1 MKKFIT
7 PSMSKKELQLLQ
19 KAKSKSQGTKLHC
32 KEFALPNLKISTFY
46 QNYSVEIKKV
56 FLEIFIKQEV
66 SQKLQDLLDGK
77 IVNHSEQ
84 RAALHHYYRNPAF
97 KRAGFDLVKAVETLQ
112 QRIIK
117 EDYQNVFI
125 FGIGGSFE
133 GPKLLLEALGV
144 SKNLNIFF
152 ITGPD
157 KDEFN
162 SIVRPRLAQ
171 KNLYLFASKSLTTDE
186 TLLTYSWLPKN
197 LSKEHFWGITA
208 NPSKAKELGLLDH
221 NILIFPETVGG
232 RYSIWSPISAPVLDK
247 KRANS
252 FLKGARA
259 IDDSISSK
267 GAALK
272 AIQEVVFYDL
282 WSHNF
287 LNKDLRVVLTYNWRL
302 RSLTNYF
309 QQLEME
315 SLGKQP
321 VNNSIFQK
329 TGQTIYGGFGS
340 TAQHSYFQLLHQGT
354 SNTAADVVHAKSSS
368 SKLLNAQAVGQAKL
382 LAGKIKYSK
391 GPEATSSN
399 IPVNFFAL
407 KNLSPESLGAL
418 IAFWEYRVFVT
429 AAMIGINPF
438 DQFGV
443 NAGKK
448 VANRILKSD

>member
-1 MKKFIT
+1 MKFIT
-7 PSMSKKELQLLQ
+7 PYMSKKTLQLMQ
-19 KAKSKSQGTKLHC
+19 KAKLKTQDIKLYC
-32 KEFALPNLKISTFY
+32 KDFVLPNLTVSSFY
-46 QNYSVEIKKV
+46 QNYSSEIKKI
-56 FLEIFIKQEV
+56 FLEIFTKQEV
-66 SQKLQDLLDGK
+66 SQKLQDLVAGK

-97 KRAGFDLVKAVETLQ
+97 IKDGFDLVHAVEILEQ
-112 QRIIK
+112 KISK
-117 EDYQNVFI
+117 SKYQNIFI

-133 GPKLLLEALGV
+133 GPKLLLEAL
-144 SKNLNIFF
+144 SIPKNLNIFF

-162 SIVRPRLAQ
+162 SIVKPRLTK
-171 KNLYLFASKSLTTDE
+171 KNLYLFASKSFSTDE

-197 LSKEHFWGITA
+197 LSKENFVGITA
-208 NPSKAKELGLLDH
+208 NPSKAIELGILDH
-221 NILIFPETVGG
+221 NIFTFPETIGG
-232 RYSIWSPISAPVLDK
+232 RYSIWSPISAAVLNK
-247 KRANS
+247 KSANA

-259 IDDSISSK
+259 IDDSLKSK
-267 GAALK
+267 GVAFK
-272 AIQEVVFYDL
+272 AIQEIVFYDL

-287 LNKDLRVVLTYNWRL
+287 LNKDSRVVLTYNWKL
-302 RSLTNYF
+302 RSLTNYL

-321 VNNSIFQK
+321 ASDSIFHK

-354 SNTAADVVHAKSSS
+354 SKTVADVVHAKSSS
-368 SKLLNAQAVGQAKL
+368 SKLLNAQAEGQAKL
-382 LAGKIKYSK
+382 LAGKIKYTK
-391 GPEATSSN
+391 GPDATNSN

-407 KNLSPESLGAL
+407 KDLSSESLGSL

-429 AAMIGINPF
+429 AAMLNINPF

-448 VANRILKSD
+448 VAQKIIS

>member
-1 MKKFIT
+1 
-7 PSMSKKELQLLQ
+7 MSKKTLQLLQ
-19 KAKSKSQGTKLHC
+19 KAKSKSQGAKLYC
-32 KEFALPNLKISTFY
+32 KDFALPNLKISTFY

-56 FLEIFIKQEV
+56 FLEIFTKQEV
-66 SQKLQDLLDGK
+66 SQRLQDLLAGK
-77 IVNHSEQ
+77 IVNDSEQ

-97 KRAGFDLVKAVETLQ
+97 KRAGFDLVNAVETLQ
-112 QRIIK
+112 QKISK
-117 EDYQNVFI
+117 GKYQNVFI

-133 GPKLLLEALGV
+133 GPKLLLEAL
-144 SKNLNIFF
+144 SIPKNLNIFF

-162 SIVRPRLAQ
+162 NIVKPRLTL
-171 KNLYLFASKSLTTDE
+171 KNLYLFASKSFTTDE
-186 TLLTYSWLPKN
+186 TLLTYSWLPKD
-197 LSKEHFWGITA
+197 LSKEHFVGITA
-208 NPSKAKELGLLDH
+208 NPSKATELGFLDH
-221 NILIFPETVGG
+221 NILIFPETIGG
-232 RYSIWSPISAPVLDK
+232 RYSIWSPISAAVLDK
-247 KRANS
+247 KSANA

-259 IDDSISSK
+259 IDDAIKSK
-267 GAALK
+267 GPAFK
-272 AIQEVVFYDL
+272 ATQEIVFYDL

-287 LNKDLRVVLTYNWRL
+287 LNKENRVVLTYNWKL
-302 RSLTNYF
+302 RSLSNYL

-321 VNNSIFQK
+321 ASNSIFQK

-354 SNTAADVVHAKSSS
+354 SKTVADVVHAKSSA
-368 SKLLNAQAVGQAKL
+368 SKLLNAQAEGQAKL

-391 GPEATSSN
+391 GLDATNSN

-407 KNLSPESLGAL
+407 KNLSPECLGSL
-418 IAFWEYRVFVT
+418 IAFWEYRVYVT
-429 AAMIGINPF
+429 AAMLNINPF

-448 VANRILKSD
+448 VAQRILIK

>member
-1 MKKFIT
+1 MTLSMTKKA
-7 PSMSKKELQLLQ
+7 LQLFQ
-19 KAKSKSQGTKLHC
+19 KAKLKNQDIKLYC
-32 KEFALPNLKISTFY
+32 KDFALPNLKISTFY
-46 QNYSVEIKKV
+46 QNYSSDIKKV
-56 FLEIFIKQEV
+56 FLEIFSKQEV
-66 SQKLQDLLDGK
+66 SQKLQDLLAGK

-84 RAALHHYYRNPAF
+84 RAALHHYYRNPNF
-97 KRAGFDLVKAVETLQ
+97 KREGFDLVHAVETLEQ
-112 QRIIK
+112 KITK
-117 EDYQNVFI
+117 EKYQNVFM

-133 GPKLLLEALGV
+133 GPKLLLEAL
-144 SKNLNIFF
+144 SMPKNINIFF

-162 SIVRPRLAQ
+162 SLVKPRLTE
-171 KNLYLFASKSLTTDE
+171 KNLYLFASKSFTTDE
-186 TLLTYSWLPKN
+186 TLLTYSWLPKD
-197 LSKEHFWGITA
+197 LPKEHFVGITS
-208 NPSKAKELGLLDH
+208 NPSKARELGLLDR

-232 RYSIWSPISAPVLDK
+232 RYSIWSPISATVLDK
-247 KRANS
+247 KSANA

-259 IDDSISSK
+259 IDDSIKSK
-267 GAALK
+267 GAAFK
-272 AIQEVVFYDL
+272 AIQEIVFYDL

-287 LNKDLRVVLTYNWRL
+287 QNKDIRVVLTYNWKL
-302 RSLTNYF
+302 RSLTNYL

-321 VNNSIFQK
+321 ASNSIFQK

-354 SNTAADVVHAKSSS
+354 SNTVADVVHAKSSS
-368 SKLLNAQAVGQAKL
+368 SKLLNSQAEGQAKL

-391 GPEATSSN
+391 GPDATNSN

-407 KNLSPESLGAL
+407 KNLSPESLGSL
-418 IAFWEYRVFVT
+418 IALWEYRVFVT
-429 AAMIGINPF
+429 AAMLNINPF

-448 VANRILKSD
+448 VAQRIFSK

>member
-1 MKKFIT
+1 MKFMT
-7 PSMSKKELQLLQ
+7 PSMTKKALQLFQ
-19 KAKSKSQGTKLHC
+19 KAKLQNQNVKLYC
-32 KEFALPNLKISTFY
+32 KDFALPNLKISTFY
-46 QNYSVEIKKV
+46 QNYSSDIKKV
-56 FLEIFIKQEV
+56 FLEIFSKQEV
-66 SQKLQDLLDGK
+66 SQKLQDLLAGK

-84 RAALHHYYRNPAF
+84 RAALHHYYRNPNF
-97 KRAGFDLVKAVETLQ
+97 KREGFDLVHAVETLEQ
-112 QRIIK
+112 KITK
-117 EDYQNVFI
+117 EKYQNVFM

-133 GPKLLLEALGV
+133 GPKLLLEAL
-144 SKNLNIFF
+144 SMPKNINIFF

-162 SIVRPRLAQ
+162 SLVKPRLTE
-171 KNLYLFASKSLTTDE
+171 KNLYLFASKSFTTDE
-186 TLLTYSWLPKN
+186 TLLTYSWLPKD
-197 LSKEHFWGITA
+197 LPKEHFVGITS
-208 NPSKAKELGLLDH
+208 NPSKARELGLLDR

-232 RYSIWSPISAPVLDK
+232 RYSIWSAISAAVLDK
-247 KRANS
+247 KSANA

-259 IDDSISSK
+259 IDDSIKSK
-267 GAALK
+267 GTAFK
-272 AIQEVVFYDL
+272 AIQEIVFYDL

-287 LNKDLRVVLTYNWRL
+287 QNKDTRVVLTYNWKL
-302 RSLTNYF
+302 RSLTNYL

-321 VNNSIFQK
+321 ASNAIFQK

-354 SNTAADVVHAKSSS
+354 SNTVADVVHTKSSS
-368 SKLLNAQAVGQAKL
+368 SKLLNAQAEGQAKL

-391 GPEATSSN
+391 GPDATNSN

-407 KNLSPESLGAL
+407 KNLSPESLGSL

-429 AAMIGINPF
+429 AAMLNINPF

-448 VANRILKSD
+448 VAQRILSK

>member
-1 MKKFIT
+1 MT
-7 PSMSKKELQLLQ
+7 LSMTNKALQLFQ
-19 KAKSKSQGTKLHC
+19 KAKLKNQGVKPYC
-32 KEFALPNLKISTFY
+32 KDFVLPNLKISTFY
-46 QNYSVEIKKV
+46 QNYSSDIKKV
-56 FLEIFIKQEV
+56 FLEIFSKQEV
-66 SQKLQDLLDGK
+66 SQQLQDLLAGK

-84 RAALHHYYRNPAF
+84 RAALHHYYRNPNF
-97 KRAGFDLVKAVETLQ
+97 KREGFDLVHAVETLEQ
-112 QRIIK
+112 KISK
-117 EDYQNVFI
+117 GKYQNIFM

-133 GPKLLLEALGV
+133 GPKLLLEAL
-144 SKNLNIFF
+144 SIPKNINICF

-162 SIVRPRLAQ
+162 SVLKPRLTK
-171 KNLYLFASKSLTTDE
+171 KNLYLFASKSFTTDE

-197 LSKEHFWGITA
+197 LPKEHFVGITA
-208 NPSKAKELGLLDH
+208 NSSKAKEFGLLDH
-221 NILIFPETVGG
+221 NIFVFPETIGG
-232 RYSIWSPISAPVLDK
+232 RYSIWSPISAAVLDK
-247 KRANS
+247 KSANA

-259 IDDSISSK
+259 IDDSIKSK
-267 GAALK
+267 GAAFK
-272 AIQEVVFYDL
+272 ATQEIVFYDL

-287 LNKDLRVVLTYNWRL
+287 QNKDTRVVLTYNWKL
-302 RSLTNYF
+302 RSLTNYL

-321 VNNSIFQK
+321 ASNAIFYK

-354 SNTAADVVHAKSSS
+354 SNTVADVVHAKSSS
-368 SKLLNAQAVGQAKL
+368 SKLLNAQAEGQAKL

-391 GPEATSSN
+391 GPDATNSN

-407 KNLSPESLGAL
+407 KNLSPESLGSL
-418 IAFWEYRVFVT
+418 IALWEYRVFVT
-429 AAMIGINPF
+429 AAMLNINPF

-448 VANRILKSD
+448 VAQRIFSK

>member
-1 MKKFIT
+1 MRKKT
-7 PSMSKKELQLLQ
+7 LQLLQ
-19 KAKSKSQGTKLHC
+19 KAKSKSQDAKLYC
-32 KEFALPNLKISTFY
+32 KVFALPNLKISTFY

-56 FLEIFIKQEV
+56 FLEIFSKQEV
-66 SQKLQDLLDGK
+66 SDWLLDLLAGK

-84 RAALHHYYRNPAF
+84 RAALHHFYRDPAF
-97 KRAGFDLVKAVETLQ
+97 KRDGFDLVRAVEILEQKIT
-112 QRIIK
+112 K
-117 EDYQNVFI
+117 AKYQNVFI

-133 GPKLLLEALGV
+133 GPKLLLEALLIP
-144 SKNLNIFF
+144 KNLNIFF

-162 SIVRPRLAQ
+162 CIVKPRLTK
-171 KNLYLFASKSLTTDE
+171 KNLYLFASKSFTTDE
-186 TLLTYSWLPKN
+186 TLLTYSWLPKD
-197 LSKEHFWGITA
+197 LSKEHFVGITA
-208 NPSKAKELGLLDH
+208 NPSKARELGFLDH
-221 NILIFPETVGG
+221 NILTFPETIGG
-232 RYSIWSPISAPVLDK
+232 RYSIWSPISATVLDK
-247 KRANS
+247 KSANT

-259 IDDSISSK
+259 IDNSIKSK
-267 GAALK
+267 GTAFK
-272 AIQEVVFYDL
+272 AIQEIVFYDL

-287 LNKDLRVVLTYNWRL
+287 LNKESRVILTYNWKL
-302 RSLTNYF
+302 RSLTNYL

-321 VNNSIFQK
+321 ASDSIFQK

-354 SNTAADVVHAKSSS
+354 SETVADVVHAKSSA
-368 SKLLNAQAVGQAKL
+368 SKLLNAQAEGQAKL

-391 GPEATSSN
+391 GLDATNSN

-407 KNLSPESLGAL
+407 KNLSPESLGSL
-418 IAFWEYRVFVT
+418 IALWEYRVFVT
-429 AAMIGINPF
+429 AAMLNINPF

-448 VANRILKSD
+448 VAQRILIK

>member
-1 MKKFIT
+1 
-7 PSMSKKELQLLQ
+7 MSKKTLHLLQ
-19 KAKSKSQGTKLHC
+19 KAKLKTQGAKLYC
-32 KEFALPNLKISTFY
+32 KDFELPNLKISTLY
-46 QNYSVEIKKV
+46 QNYSAEIKKV
-56 FLEIFIKQEV
+56 FLEIFNKQEV
-66 SQKLQDLLDGK
+66 SQNLQDLLAGK

-84 RAALHHYYRNPAF
+84 RPALHHYYRNPEF
-97 KRAGFDLVKAVETLQ
+97 KRAGFNLVQAVETLQ
-112 QRIIK
+112 QKITK
-117 EDYQNVFI
+117 GKYQNVFI

-133 GPKLLLEALGV
+133 GPKLLLEAL
-144 SKNLNIFF
+144 SIPQDISISF

-162 SIVRPRLAQ
+162 SNVKPRLTE
-171 KNLYLFASKSLTTDE
+171 KNLYLFISKSFTTDE

-197 LSKEHFWGITA
+197 LSKEHFVGITA
-208 NPSKAKELGLLDH
+208 NPSKAIELGFFDD
-221 NILIFPETVGG
+221 NILIFPEAVGG
-232 RYSIWSPISAPVLDK
+232 RYSIWSPISAAVFDK
-247 KRANS
+247 KSANA
-252 FLKGARA
+252 FLKGARE
-259 IDDSISSK
+259 IDDSIKSK
-267 GAALK
+267 GVTFR

-287 LNKDLRVVLTYNWRL
+287 LNKESRVVLTYNWKL
-302 RSLTNYF
+302 RSLTNYL

-321 VNNSIFQK
+321 ASDSVFKK

-354 SNTAADVVHAKSSS
+354 SNTVADVVHAKSSS
-368 SKLLNAQAVGQAKL
+368 SKLLNSQAEGQAKL
-382 LAGKIKYSK
+382 LAGKIKYSR
-391 GPEATSSN
+391 GLDETNSN

-407 KNLSPESLGAL
+407 KNISPKSLGSL

-429 AAMIGINPF
+429 AAMLQINPF

-448 VANRILKSD
+448 VAQRILIK

>member
-1 MKKFIT
+1 MKFIT
-7 PSMSKKELQLLQ
+7 PSMNKKTSHLLQ
-19 KAKSKSQGTKLHC
+19 KAKLKTQGAKLYC
-32 KEFALPNLKISTFY
+32 KDFALPNLKVSTFY
-46 QNYSVEIKKV
+46 QNYSAEIKKV
-56 FLEIFIKQEV
+56 FLEIFTKQEI
-66 SQKLQDLLDGK
+66 SQKLQDLLAGK
-77 IVNHSEQ
+77 VVNHSEQ
-84 RAALHHYYRNPAF
+84 RAALHHYYRNPEF
-97 KRAGFDLVKAVETLQ
+97 RRAGFDLVHAVETLQ
-112 QRIIK
+112 QKITK
-117 EDYQNVFI
+117 GKYKNVFI

-133 GPKLLLEALGV
+133 GPKLLLEALSI
-144 SKNLNIFF
+144 SKDLSISF

-162 SIVRPRLAQ
+162 SIVKPRLTE

-197 LSKEHFWGITA
+197 LSKEHFVGITA
-208 NPSKAKELGLLDH
+208 NPSKATELGIFDQ
-221 NILIFPETVGG
+221 NILTFPETIGG
-232 RYSIWSPISAPVLDK
+232 RYSIWSPISGAVFDK
-247 KRANS
+247 KSANA
-252 FLKGARA
+252 FLKGARV
-259 IDDSISSK
+259 IDDSIKSK
-267 GAALK
+267 GVAFK
-272 AIQEVVFYDL
+272 AIQEIVFYDL

-287 LNKDLRVVLTYNWRL
+287 LNKDSRVVLTYNWKL
-302 RSLTNYF
+302 RSLANYL

-321 VNNSIFQK
+321 ASNSIFQK

-354 SNTAADVVHAKSSS
+354 SNTVADVVHAKSSS
-368 SKLLNAQAVGQAKL
+368 SKLLNAQAEGQAKL

-391 GPEATSSN
+391 GPDATNSN

-407 KNLSPESLGAL
+407 KNLSSESLGSL

-429 AAMIGINPF
+429 AAMLAINPF

-448 VANRILKSD
+448 IAQEILCK

>member
-1 MKKFIT
+1 
-7 PSMSKKELQLLQ
+7 MSKKTLQLLQ
-19 KAKSKSQGTKLHC
+19 KAKSKSQGVKLYC
-32 KEFALPNLKISTFY
+32 KDFVLPNLKISTFY
-46 QNYSVEIKKV
+46 QDYSVEIKKV
-56 FLEIFIKQEV
+56 FLEIFTKQDV
-66 SQKLQDLLDGK
+66 SQRLQDLLAGK

-97 KRAGFDLVKAVETLQ
+97 KKAGFDLVNAVETLQ
-112 QRIIK
+112 QKITK
-117 EDYQNVFI
+117 GKYKNVFI

-133 GPKLLLEALGV
+133 GPKLLLEAL
-144 SKNLNIFF
+144 SIHQDLSISF

-162 SIVRPRLAQ
+162 SIVRPRLTE

-197 LSKEHFWGITA
+197 LSKEHFVGITA
-208 NPSKAKELGLLDH
+208 NPSKATELGILDH
-221 NILIFPETVGG
+221 NILTFPETIGG
-232 RYSIWSPISAPVLDK
+232 RYSIWSPISSAVLDK
-247 KRANS
+247 KSANA
-252 FLKGARA
+252 FLKGARV
-259 IDDSISSK
+259 IDDSIKRK
-267 GAALK
+267 GVAFK
-272 AIQEVVFYDL
+272 AIQEIVFYDL

-287 LNKDLRVVLTYNWRL
+287 LNKDSRVVLTYNWKL
-302 RSLTNYF
+302 RSLANYL

-321 VNNSIFQK
+321 SSNSIFQK

-354 SNTAADVVHAKSSS
+354 SSTVADVVHSKSSS
-368 SKLLNAQAVGQAKL
+368 SKLLNAQAEGQAKL

-391 GPEATSSN
+391 GLDATNSN

-407 KNLSPESLGAL
+407 KNLSSESLGSL

-429 AAMIGINPF
+429 AAMLTINPF

-448 VANRILKSD
+448 IAQEILYK

>member
-1 MKKFIT
+1 MQYIT
-7 PSMSKKELQLLQ
+7 PFMSKKSLQLLQ
-19 KAKSKSQGTKLHC
+19 NAKSKSQDSKLYY
-32 KEFALPNLKISTFY
+32 KVFALPNLKISTFY
-46 QNYSVEIKKV
+46 QNYSPDIKQV
-56 FLEIFIKQEV
+56 FLEIFSKLEV
-66 SQKLQDLLDGK
+66 SKQMQDLLAGR

-84 RAALHHYYRNPAF
+84 RAALHHYYRDPKF
-97 KRAGFDLVKAVETLQ
+97 KRAGFDLAQVVETLQ
-112 QRIIK
+112 QKITK
-117 EDYQNVFI
+117 GKYQNVFI

-133 GPKLLLEALGV
+133 GPKLLLEAL
-144 SKNLNIFF
+144 SIPQNINIFF

-162 SIVRPRLAQ
+162 NIVKPRLND
-171 KNLYLFASKSLTTDE
+171 KNLYLFASKSFTTDE
-186 TLLTYSWLPKN
+186 TLLTYSWLPKD
-197 LSKEHFWGITA
+197 LSKEHFVGITA
-208 NPSKAKELGLLDH
+208 NLSKATELGFLDH
-221 NILIFPETVGG
+221 NIFTFPETIGG
-232 RYSIWSPISAPVLDK
+232 RYSIWSPISAAVLDK
-247 KRANS
+247 KSANA

-259 IDDSISSK
+259 IDISIKSK
-267 GAALK
+267 GAAFK
-272 AIQEVVFYDL
+272 ATQEIVFYDL

-287 LNKDLRVVLTYNWRL
+287 LDKDNRVVLTYNWRL
-302 RSLTNYF
+302 RSLTNYL

-321 VNNSIFQK
+321 ASNSIFQK

-368 SKLLNAQAVGQAKL
+368 SKLLNAQAEGQAKL
-382 LAGKIKYSK
+382 LAGKIKCSK
-391 GPEATSSN
+391 GLDAANSN

-407 KNLSPESLGAL
+407 KNLSPESLGSL

-429 AAMIGINPF
+429 AVMLNINPF

-448 VANRILKSD
+448 VAQRILVK

>member
-1 MKKFIT
+1 MRKKT
-7 PSMSKKELQLLQ
+7 LQLLQ
-19 KAKSKSQGTKLHC
+19 KAKSKSQDAKLYC
-32 KEFALPNLKISTFY
+32 KVFALPNLKISTFY

-56 FLEIFIKQEV
+56 FLEIFSKQEV
-66 SQKLQDLLDGK
+66 SDWLLDLLAGK

-84 RAALHHYYRNPAF
+84 RAALHHFYRDPAF
-97 KRAGFDLVKAVETLQ
+97 KRDGFDLVRAVEILEQKIT
-112 QRIIK
+112 K
-117 EDYQNVFI
+117 AKYQNVFI

-133 GPKLLLEALGV
+133 GPKLLLEALLIP
-144 SKNLNIFF
+144 KNLNIFF

-162 SIVRPRLAQ
+162 CIVKPRLTK
-171 KNLYLFASKSLTTDE
+171 KNLYLFASKSFTTDE
-186 TLLTYSWLPKN
+186 TLLTYSWLPKD
-197 LSKEHFWGITA
+197 LSKEHFVGITA
-208 NPSKAKELGLLDH
+208 NPSKARELGFLDH
-221 NILIFPETVGG
+221 NILTFPETIGG
-232 RYSIWSPISAPVLDK
+232 RYSIWSPISATVLDK
-247 KRANS
+247 KSANT

-259 IDDSISSK
+259 IDNSIKSK
-267 GAALK
+267 GTAFK
-272 AIQEVVFYDL
+272 AIQEIVFYDL

-287 LNKDLRVVLTYNWRL
+287 LNKESRVILTYNWKL
-302 RSLTNYF
+302 RSLTNYL

-321 VNNSIFQK
+321 ASDSIFQK

-354 SNTAADVVHAKSSS
+354 SNTMTDVVHAKSFS
-368 SKLLNAQAVGQAKL
+368 SKLLNAQAEGQTKL

-391 GPEATSSN
+391 GKHATNSN

-407 KNLSPESLGAL
+407 KNLSPESLGSL

-429 AAMIGINPF
+429 ATMLNINPF

-448 VANRILKSD
+448 VAQKILSSD